1 MDIPKFFHEL
11 IFMINDV
18 PGWVM
23 EYSERHIATRTKKDI
38 IRIFVMSELNKKFTH
53 SVAYS
58 L

>member
-23 EYSERHIATRTKKDI
+23 EYSERLIATRTKKDI
-38 IRIFVMSELNKKFTH
+38 IRIFVMSELNKNFTH

>member
-23 EYSERHIATRTKKDI
+23 EYSERLIATRTKKDI